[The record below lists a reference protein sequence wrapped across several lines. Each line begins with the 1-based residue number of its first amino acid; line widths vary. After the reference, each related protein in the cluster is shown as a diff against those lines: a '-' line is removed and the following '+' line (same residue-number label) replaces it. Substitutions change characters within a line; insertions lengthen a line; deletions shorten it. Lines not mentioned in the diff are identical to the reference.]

1 MENKSQEN
9 KYVDFVVEVRKYKTL
24 LNKKFEERKPWVK
37 PYEGDVV
44 AHLPGTIVEL
54 DVTVGEYVEEGQ
66 LLLIHEAMKMHNR
79 VVAPIKGQITAVNV
93 NTGDRVPKD
102 FLMVKI
108 EPK

>member
-1 MENKSQEN
+1 MLFRS
-9 KYVDFVVEVRKYKTL
+9 
-24 LNKKFEERKPWVK
+24 
-37 PYEGDVV
+37 
-44 AHLPGTIVEL
+44 
-54 DVTVGEYVEEGQ
+54 Q